1 MRKTS
6 DLNDVLMTVIG
17 EGARHGL
24 MHVALDD
31 APLDGR
37 HVPVD
42 GQRLVNFASCSYMGL
57 ETDPRLIEGVVEA
70 TRRYGTQ
77 LSASRLFM
85 SAAPYTELEER
96 LEQLAGGPALV
107 TPTTSLGHLAALP
120 VLIEEDDA
128 VIYDQRLHHSVQVV
142 LRLLPGLGTHVEM
155 VKHHRLDELE
165 ARIRALRT
173 KHRKIWYV
181 ADGIY
186 SIFGDRAPL
195 DVIGELL
202 GRYEQLHAY
211 FDDAHGAGWLGQ
223 HGRGHVLS
231 AFAGHPRVVTAL
243 SFAKSFAVG
252 GGCLVFADAALRD
265 KVRACGGPMNFS
277 GPIQPPMLGG
287 LLAATKVHLEP
298 GWSAAQGELQGL
310 IAHARR
316 RLGQGLLPLASPGES
331 PIFFVG
337 MGLPRAAHLMG
348 AKLREAG
355 YFATAATFPGVPV
368 RQSGIRL
375 SLTRHLT
382 PGDIDGLAAA
392 MEAALPEVLQATDT
406 TLEAVRLAFDLP
418 EPVTA
423 APPVPRT
430 IELRVRA
437 AGPALTL
444 QHTRTIG
451 ALDAAEWDALLGAN
465 GTYTAA
471 GLALLEDV
479 YGAGRPAPEDDW
491 KFHYYVVRD
500 EAGKPVLATFFTEAL
515 WKDDMVARKEVS
527 EAVEAER
534 ARRKDPYYLT
544 TRTFGMGSL
553 LSEGQHL
560 WLDRAG
566 PWRAALDLVL
576 AAAQAE
582 QQRCGANVLAL
593 RDFEPGDAELDAY
606 LQAKG
611 FLRFQMPESCTLE
624 LGGRD
629 EAAQLASLSQ
639 GARRV
644 FRQSVEANHGA
655 YTFEVIGP
663 GGRAISAEEAAHFHG
678 LYLQVKARNLGFN
691 TFALPED
698 FFAQVAGRAPWE
710 LVIARIND
718 LVVGVGACFVGP
730 GTYTPLALGLDYR
743 YVYSHGLYR
752 TMLWQ
757 GARRARAH
765 GAGRL
770 YLGVGAPLEKRRVGA
785 HVVPQVAYMQ
795 AISHDNMDELVRFME
810 NVRRPG

>member
-6 DLNDVLMTVIG
+6 DLNDVLMTLIG

-37 HVPVD
+37 HVPVE

-57 ETDPRLIEGVVEA
+57 ETDPRLIEGVVAA

-85 SAAPYTELEER
+85 SAAPYRELEE
-96 LEQLAGGPALV
+96 LLGELAGGPALV

-128 VIYDQRLHHSVQVV
+128 VLYDQRLHHSVQIV
-142 LRLLPGLGTHVEM
+142 LRLLPGTGTHVEM
-155 VKHHRLDELE
+155 VKHNRLDELE
-165 ARIRALRT
+165 ARIRALRG
-173 KHRKIWYV
+173 KHRQIWYV

-186 SIFGDRAPL
+186 SIFGDRAPIAAIA
-195 DVIGELL
+195 DLL

-211 FDDAHGAGWLGQ
+211 FDDAHGAGWLGE
-223 HGRGHVLS
+223 HGRGHVLTTL
-231 AFAGHPRVVTAL
+231 AGHPRVVTAL

-252 GGCLVFADAALRD
+252 GGCLVFPDAALRD

-287 LLAATKVHLEP
+287 LLAATRLHLEP
-298 GWSAAQGELQGL
+298 GWAALQGELAAL
-310 IAHARR
+310 IGHAHR
-316 RLGQGLLPLASPGES
+316 RLGQGQLPLASPGES

-348 AKLREAG
+348 AALREAG

-375 SLTRHLT
+375 SLTRHLSAA
-382 PGDIDGLAAA
+382 DIDGLAAA
-392 MEAALPEVLQATDT
+392 MEAALPAVLAKTGT
-406 TLEAVRLAFDLP
+406 TIEAVRQAFDLP
-418 EPVTA
+418 TPVKA
-423 APPVPRT
+423 APTTPPTLAIRIQPR
-430 IELRVRA
+430 EP
-437 AGPALTL
+437 GLTL
-444 QHTRTIG
+444 QHARSIH

-471 GLALLEDV
+471 GLALLEEL
-479 YGAGRPAPEDDW
+479 YGAGEQAPENDW
-491 KFHYYVVRD
+491 RFHYYVVRD
-500 EAGKPVLATFFTEAL
+500 QAQRPVLATFFTEAL
-515 WKDDMVARKEVS
+515 WKDDMSARKEVS
-527 EAVEAER
+527 AAVEAER
-534 ARRKDPYYLT
+534 ARRQDPYYLT
-544 TRTFGMGSL
+544 TRTFGMGSP

-560 WLDRAG
+560 WLEREG
-566 PWRAALDLVL
+566 GWREALDLML

-582 QQRCGANVLAL
+582 QQRCGANMLAL
-593 RDFEPGDAELDAY
+593 RDFAPGDEALDAY
-606 LQAKG
+606 LRDKG
-611 FLRFQMPESCTLE
+611 FLRFQLPASWALTLAGE
-624 LGGRD
+624 D
-629 EAAQLASLSQ
+629 EEAQLARLSQ

-644 FRQSVEANHGA
+644 FRQSVLAHQDA
-655 YTFEVIGP
+655 YDFEVIPP
-663 GGRAISAEEAAHFHG
+663 GGRALGAAEAAHLYG
-678 LYLQVKARNLGFN
+678 LYRQVKARNLEFN

-698 FFAQVAGRAPWE
+698 FFTRLAGRAPWE
-710 LVIARIND
+710 LVIARID
-718 LVVGVGACFVGP
+718 GLVVGVGACFVGP

-757 GARRARAH
+757 AARRARAH
-765 GAGRL
+765 GAARVQ
-770 YLGVGAPLEKRRVGA
+770 LGLGAPLEKRRLGA
-785 HVVPQVAYMQ
+785 QAVPQVAYMQ
-795 AISHDNMDELVRFME
+795 ATNHDNLDELIQYME

>member
-17 EGARHGL
+17 EGAKHGL

-37 HVPVD
+37 HVPVG
-42 GQRLVNFASCSYMGL
+42 GQQLVNFASCSYMGL
-57 ETDPRLIEGVVEA
+57 ETDPRLIAGVIEA

-96 LEQLAGGPALV
+96 LGELAGGPTLV

-128 VIYDQRLHHSVQVV
+128 VIYDQRLHHSVQIV
-142 LRLLPGLGTHVEM
+142 LRLLPGTGTHVEM
-155 VKHHRLDELE
+155 VKHNRLDELE
-165 ARIRALRT
+165 AKIRGLRN
-173 KHRKIWYV
+173 KHRHIWYV

-186 SIFGDRAPL
+186 SIFGDRAPI
-195 DVIGELL
+195 DAIGDLL

-211 FDDAHGAGWLGQ
+211 FDDAHGAGWLGE

-252 GGCLVFADAALRD
+252 GGCLVFPDAALRD

-287 LLAATKVHLEP
+287 LLAATKLHLEP
-298 GWSAAQGELQGL
+298 AWPAAQDELQAL
-310 IAHARR
+310 ITHARR
-316 RLGQGLLPLASPGES
+316 RLGAGLLPLASPGES

-348 AKLREAG
+348 AALREAG

-382 PGDIDGLAAA
+382 NADIDGLAAA
-392 MEAALPEVLQATDT
+392 MEAALPAVLAATGT
-406 TLEAVRLAFDLP
+406 TLDAVRQAFDLP
-418 EPVTA
+418 ALVTTAPA
-423 APPVPRT
+423 APLT
-430 IELRVRA
+430 LEIRVQA
-437 AGPALTL
+437 AGPALNV
-444 QHTRTIG
+444 QHTRTI
-451 ALDAAEWDALLGAN
+451 AELDAAEWDALLGAN

-471 GLALLEDV
+471 GLGLLEDI
-479 YGAGRPAPEDDW
+479 YGVGREAPEDDW

-500 EAGKPVLATFFTEAL
+500 QAGKPVLATFFTESL

-534 ARRKDPYYLT
+534 ARRHDPYYLT

-566 PWRAALDLVL
+566 PWREALDLVL
-576 AAAQAE
+576 ASAQAE
-582 QQRCGANVLAL
+582 QQACGANVLAL
-593 RDFEPGDAELDAY
+593 RDFAPGDAALDTY
-606 LQAKG
+606 LRDKG
-611 FLRFQMPESCTLE
+611 FLRFQMPESCILE
-624 LGGRD
+624 LTGAD
-629 EAAQLASLSQ
+629 EASQLAGLSQ

-644 FRQSVEANHGA
+644 FRQSVVAHQDA
-655 YTFEVIGP
+655 YTFEVIPP
-663 GGRAISAEEAAHFHG
+663 GGRAVSEAEAAHFHG

-691 TFALPED
+691 TFALPAD

-710 LVIARIND
+710 LVIARING

-757 GARRARAH
+757 GARRARAL
-765 GAGRL
+765 GAART

-785 HVVPQVAYMQ
+785 QVVPQVAYMQ
-795 AISHDNMDELVRFME
+795 VTNHDNLDELIQFME